1 MSRVAPYAR
10 GAWSRG
16 PRRAAGGSAAADPV
30 RARRRVIWHG
40 GGHARPPDSELVRAC
55 LSLVFS
61 AQFSGVSSS
70 ALPLVAS
77 ARRSDV
83 VRIFTTQR
91 LSAVDERG
99 EKSWARLATCKT
111 LGERRDFAP
120 NDVITSDESTAA
132 INVKYRQ
139 VYAMALYQDTSASR
153 EDLVEA
159 VATLRELARYWKRVA
174 GDVNPDTLEVL
185 TELDR
190 AGMTLEDVA
199 AP

>member
-1 MSRVAPYAR
+1 MRPISQAVAVAVEACAEDIRQYGEEEMTFQAAR
-10 GAWSRG
+10 NFA
-16 PRRAAGGSAAADPV
+16 
-30 RARRRVIWHG
+30 
-40 GGHARPPDSELVRAC
+40 E
-55 LSLVFS
+55 SLV
-61 AQFSGVSSS
+61 
-70 ALPLVAS
+70 
-77 ARRSDV
+77 
-83 VRIFTTQR
+83 
-91 LSAVDERG
+91 
-99 EKSWARLATCKT
+99 ATGRHQEAKD
-111 LGERRDFAP
+111 LLREWMRKAGERRDFAP

>member
-1 MSRVAPYAR
+1 MREWMRKA
-10 GAWSRG
+10 
-16 PRRAAGGSAAADPV
+16 
-30 RARRRVIWHG
+30 
-40 GGHARPPDSELVRAC
+40 
-55 LSLVFS
+55 
-61 AQFSGVSSS
+61 
-70 ALPLVAS
+70 
-77 ARRSDV
+77 
-83 VRIFTTQR
+83 
-91 LSAVDERG
+91 
-99 EKSWARLATCKT
+99 
-111 LGERRDFAP
+111 GERRDFAP

-199 AP
+199 APSRIKSKQHTLLSPHPALLELRVRLRQRVEDALPDEALLDR